1 MTTEPATA
9 ADFESALKALE
20 SAVERLESGETDL
33 AESLRLFEEGVANA
47 RRCQQLLDEARQVIE
62 RIDPAGAATGAAA
75 DEANGD

>member
-1 MTTEPATA
+1 MTTEAATP

-20 SAVERLESGETDL
+20 NAVERLEAGEIDL

-62 RIDPAGAATGAAA
+62 RIDPAGGAA
-75 DEANGD
+75 DEATGG